1 MDDGF
6 VQRDIDRQIVIDY
19 LATKGVE
26 WHPCYGIYSGCW
38 HDGETPHLYLDLPYD
53 KGSAIFQEIDR
64 RFCGEVD
71 GEEVPAIPGIY
82 FGYVEYEFAQAN
94 EKSYSSG
101 LDNEM

>member
-1 MDDGF
+1 M
-6 VQRDIDRQIVIDY
+6 
-19 LATKGVE
+19 TK
-26 WHPCYGIYSGCW
+26 SQ
-38 HDGETPHLYLDLPYD
+38 LF
-53 KGSAIFQEIDR
+53 FQEIDR
-64 RFCGEVD
+64 RFCVEVD

>member
-1 MDDGF
+1 MARKRHSDED
-6 VQRDIDRQIVIDY
+6 V
-19 LATKGVE
+19 LK
-26 WHPCYGIYSGCW
+26 
-38 HDGETPHLYLDLPYD
+38 
-53 KGSAIFQEIDR
+53 IFQEIDR
-64 RFCGEVD
+64 RFCVEVD